1 MLVIR
6 AGTPNGSK
14 LAESDLMKAPARV
27 VAPMYRNVS
36 MATRRKRR
44 E

>member
-6 AGTPNGSK
+6 AGTPRSSK
-14 LAESDLMKAPARV
+14 PAESDLMEAPAQV
-27 VAPMYRNVS
+27 VAPISNVS
-36 MATRRKRR
+36 MTTRRKRR